1 MEFSDNPDLL
11 AIAEAVE
18 AVCRPFDDEYWAA
31 ADRDRR
37 FPVEFFDAMAS
48 GGWIG
53 IAMPTELG
61 GGGAGI
67 SEAAVVLNRVS
78 ASGAAMNGASTI
90 HTAMFGL
97 NPVVRFGNDRL
108 KTSFIPRAAAGEL
121 HAAFGVTE
129 PDAGSDSSRI
139 KTRAVE
145 QGDGDWVVTGRKIW
159 MTKALESEVALV
171 LVRTDDVPNDRFRGL
186 SLFLVDLDRRY
197 CDIAAIPK
205 MGRNAIASCEV
216 AFDELPVPAW
226 RLVGERGR
234 GFQHLLHGLNPER
247 VLIAAEACGI
257 GEAALRKAVQYAKD
271 RVVFD
276 RPIGSNQAIAHP
288 LAAAHM
294 KLHAAM
300 LCTMEAA
307 WLYDNDLECG
317 SQATSAKFLA
327 AEAGFFAADRAIQT
341 HGGLGYAEEYH
352 VARYWRESR
361 LHLLAPVSQE
371 MACNFVAHNTLGLP
385 RSY

>member
-1 MEFSDNPDLL
+1 MEFSENQDLAL
-11 AIAEAVE
+11 IAEAVD
-18 AVCRPFDDEYWAA
+18 AVCKPFDDDYWAA
-31 ADRDRR
+31 ADREHR

-53 IAMPTELG
+53 IAMPSELG

-67 SEAAVVLNRVS
+67 SEAAAVLNRVS

-108 KTSFIPRAAAGEL
+108 KTTFIPRAAAGDL

-139 KTRAVE
+139 QTRAVE
-145 QGDGDWVVTGRKIW
+145 RIDGDWVVIGRKIW

-171 LVRTDDVPNDRFRGL
+171 LVRTDDVPEDRFRGL

-247 VLIAAEACGI
+247 ILIAAEACGI
-257 GEAALRKAVQYAKD
+257 GEAALEKAVGYAKE

-288 LAAAHM
+288 LAQAHM
-294 KLHAAM
+294 QLHAAM

-307 WLYDNDLECG
+307 WLYDNDLDCG
-317 SQATSAKFLA
+317 AQATSAKFLA
-327 AEAGFFAADRAIQT
+327 ADAGFFAADRAIQT

-371 MACNFVAHNTLGLP
+371 MACNFIAHNTLDLP

>member
-1 MEFSDNPDLL
+1 MEFSDNQDLA
-11 AIAEAVE
+11 AIAGAVD
-18 AVCRPFDDEYWAA
+18 AVCGQFDDDYWAA
-31 ADRDRR
+31 ADRDHR

-53 IAMPTELG
+53 IAMPSELG

-108 KTSFIPRAAAGEL
+108 KSTFIPRAAAGEL

-139 KTRAVE
+139 QTRAVE
-145 QGDGDWVVTGRKIW
+145 RDDGDFTVIGRKIW
-159 MTKALESEVALV
+159 MTKALESEVALI
-171 LVRTDDVPNDRFRGL
+171 LVRTDHVPNDRFRGL
-186 SLFLVDLDRRY
+186 SLFLVDLDRQY
-197 CDIAAIPK
+197 CEIAAIPK

-247 VLIAAEACGI
+247 ILIAAEACGI
-257 GEAALRKAVQYAKD
+257 GEVALQKAIEYAKQ
-271 RVVFD
+271 RVVFGPPD
-276 RPIGSNQAIAHP
+276 RLESSNRASSRQGPHA
-288 LAAAHM
+288 LACSHVVHDGGRVA
-294 KLHAAM
+294 LR
-300 LCTMEAA
+300 
-307 WLYDNDLECG
+307 
-317 SQATSAKFLA
+317 S
-327 AEAGFFAADRAIQT
+327 RAR
-341 HGGLGYAEEYH
+341 
-352 VARYWRESR
+352 VR
-361 LHLLAPVSQE
+361 
-371 MACNFVAHNTLGLP
+371 
-385 RSY
+385 